1 MDLQPRTIMKRI
13 LLLASLSG
21 IVAVSLLIGCKKES
35 QTGELKSARVS
46 AEKNSFREV
55 TSRLDAG
62 GDFYLYLSTEQLL
75 EGISGKISGW
85 RQLFASMP
93 KNSPEAREQIG
104 KAFDLITALVKDSGI
119 EDVSGFGMSSIATE
133 TNFYHTITFLHHY
146 PNRGTGFL
154 WKMGGQQPHA
164 LAGLDML
171 PSNTALAIF
180 SDLDVPLLWA
190 EIRKEVGQSGIP
202 QAQEFLDKLPDSFER
217 ATSLKWDKVLESLGG
232 EFGLV
237 LTLDDS
243 KMIPVPLPTSERLEV
258 PEPGLMIVAKVKD
271 DTLFNRL
278 DELLKKM
285 NPQVIAV
292 DKADLKMRTMPLP
305 LPLPIQLRLTVAASG
320 GYLYIATTDG
330 MIQEVLAV
338 RSGQKPGLKSTE
350 EFKHLAKD
358 VAEQGNQ
365 FTFLSQRFGRTIL
378 QIQRQAMEMSAK
390 NDPVQKQ
397 IFQSLLQ
404 PDRAGFGY
412 CVSANTDEGWLSSG
426 NGNQHPGKI
435 ILASAVAVPAMLAAI
450 AIPNFVKAREVS
462 QRNACINNLRQIDA
476 AKQQWALEKNMPAT
490 ATPSKDDL
498 KPYLGRNK
506 FPVCPKGGDYTIG
519 PVKEQPRCS
528 IPGHSLGD

>member
-104 KAFDLITALVKDSGI
+104 KAFDLVTALVKDSGI

-292 DKADLKMRTMPLP
+292 DKATMSSASVFPPGGDLEGVHHGQHVAIGAEDAAAVAAADSTSPDGGRQRGLFVYRHDGRNDSGSFGREKRTEAGTQIHRGIQASGEGCCGTRE
-305 LPLPIQLRLTVAASG
+305 PIHVFEPAFRPDDPANPAAGAGNERQERSRPEADFPVPAATRPGGLRL
-320 GYLYIATTDG
+320 LC
-330 MIQEVLAV
+330 QREHRRRLAV
-338 RSGQKPGLKSTE
+338 HRLCSRRG
-350 EFKHLAKD
+350 
-358 VAEQGNQ
+358 
-365 FTFLSQRFGRTIL
+365 RFARRGR
-378 QIQRQAMEMSAK
+378 R
-390 NDPVQKQ
+390 
-397 IFQSLLQ
+397 
-404 PDRAGFGY
+404 
-412 CVSANTDEGWLSSG
+412 
-426 NGNQHPGKI
+426 
-435 ILASAVAVPAMLAAI
+435 PA
-450 AIPNFVKAREVS
+450 
-462 QRNACINNLRQIDA
+462 
-476 AKQQWALEKNMPAT
+476 W
-490 ATPSKDDL
+490 
-498 KPYLGRNK
+498 
-506 FPVCPKGGDYTIG
+506 
-519 PVKEQPRCS
+519 
-528 IPGHSLGD
+528 